1 MKRMTRIWA
10 ALVCL
15 ASCSFAEDLRTGE
28 EKIAF
33 LRDGAR
39 AELFENILPFWLKY
53 SFEDR
58 NSGFAGKILNDRTV
72 DRYADKNLSMT
83 ARILWFF
90 SAVQRMEPDK
100 KTLKA
105 ADRAYDYLQDYFE
118 DDEEEGYYWRL
129 QENGV
134 PSDRRKVL
142 YGHAFMVYGL
152 SEYYLATGNPKVL
165 KQVQKLFELIEEK
178 FRDKTGGGYF
188 ESLTRQW
195 ELSGSAVLTANAP
208 ADGRTMNAHL
218 HMLEAYANLYRAW
231 PDPQVR
237 SALDSLVRLFAD
249 KMYSPEKSCF
259 GQVFDADWKPVG
271 ITVSYGHDLEAVWLL
286 CDSAET
292 LGDEQLIRRI
302 HGISIGVADAVLKTG
317 MDTDGGLFLEGTDDR
332 NVTDPEKVWW
342 PQAEAVSGFLQAWKI
357 SGDPRYLDAAANLW
371 QFIKNHIVDSKNGEW
386 FSSASP
392 GKQTPKAEKISE
404 WKGPYHN
411 GRACMEA
418 MKRLE

>member
-1 MKRMTRIWA
+1 MKRR
-10 ALVCL
+10 ALILLLMAGL
-15 ASCSFAEDLRTGE
+15 AGVSAGELSGAEAEKTSALRE
-28 EKIAF
+28 
-33 LRDGAR
+33 GAR

-58 NSGFAGKILNDRTV
+58 NGGFAGKILNDRTV

-90 SAVQRMEPDK
+90 SAVHRIEPDK
-100 KTLKA
+100 KTLRA

-118 DDEEEGYYWRL
+118 DGEEGGYHWRL
-129 QENGV
+129 QANGT
-134 PSDRRKVL
+134 PEDRRKVL
-142 YGHAFMVYGL
+142 YGHAFMVYAL
-152 SEYYLATGNPKVL
+152 SEYYLASGDEKAL
-165 KQVQKLFELIEEK
+165 KKTQELFALIEEK
-178 FRDKTGGGYF
+178 FRDKTGAGYF
-188 ESLTRQW
+188 ESLSRQW

-231 PDPQVR
+231 PDPQVK
-237 SALDSLVRLFAD
+237 SALDSLIRLFAG
-249 KMYSPEKSCF
+249 KMYNPEKSCF
-259 GQVFDADWKPVG
+259 GQVFDADWKPAG
-271 ITVSYGHDLEAVWLL
+271 RTVSYGHDLEAVWLL
-286 CDSAET
+286 CDAAET
-292 LGDEQLIRRI
+292 LGDEQLTRQI
-302 HGISIGVADAVLKTG
+302 HSISIRVAGAVFKTG
-317 MDTDGGLFLEGTDDR
+317 VDTDGGLFLEGTDDG

-357 SGDPRYLDAAANLW
+357 SGDPRYLDAADGIW
-371 QFIKNHIVDSKNGEW
+371 RFIKTHIVDTKNGEW

-392 GKQTPKAEKISE
+392 GKQTPKSEKVSE

-418 MKRLE
+418 MKRLD